1 MLTLYIGNKNYSS
14 WSMRPWVL
22 MKARGIAFT
31 EVKVRFDSFDAGS
44 AFRRTMDELTPVGK
58 VPLLMRGGGAAGD
71 APGKAQ
77 RGAKPA
83 GSVPGHEAPTSEVI
97 WDSLAITEAL
107 AEWFPEAGVWP
118 TDARARA
125 RARSLCATM
134 HSGFSRLRSLCPMNI
149 EADLPEVGAHL
160 WAEHADLRAEVA
172 LLERLWQDSLQRTEA
187 GGFLMGEFSAADAFY
202 APVVTRLKTY
212 RLPVS
217 AASEAY
223 MARVLAHPAVAAWV
237 TDALAE
243 QDFLDFEE
251 PYRKKR

>member
-1 MLTLYIGNKNYSS
+1 MLSLYIGNKNYSS

-44 AFRRTMDELTPVGK
+44 AFRRTMDALTPVGK
-58 VPLLMRGGGAAGD
+58 VPLLMR
-71 APGKAQ
+71 
-77 RGAKPA
+77 A
-83 GSVPGHEAPTSEVI
+83 GSAPGHEARTSEVI

-118 TDARARA
+118 TDAQARA

-134 HSGFSRLRSLCPMNI
+134 HSGFARLRSLCPMNI
-149 EADLPEVGAHL
+149 EADLPEVGARL
-160 WAEHADLRAEVA
+160 WVEHADLQADVA

-187 GGFLMGEFSAADAFY
+187 GGFLMGAFSAADAFY
-202 APVVTRLKTY
+202 APVVMRLKTY
-212 RLPVS
+212 ALPVS
-217 AASEAY
+217 PQSAAY
-223 MARVLAHPAVAAWV
+223 MARVQSHPAVMAWV

>member
-1 MLTLYIGNKNYSS
+1 MLSLYIGNKNYSS

-31 EVKVRFDSFDAGS
+31 EVKVRFDSFDDGS
-44 AFRRTMDELTPVGK
+44 LFRRTMAPLTPIGK

-71 APGKAQ
+71 AQG
-77 RGAKPA
+77 GARPA
-83 GSVPGHEAPTSEVI
+83 AGNVPGHEARTSEVI

-118 TDARARA
+118 TDAQARA

-134 HSGFSRLRSLCPMNI
+134 HSGFARLRSLCPMNI
-149 EADLPEVGAHL
+149 EADLPEVGARL

-187 GGFLMGEFSAADAFY
+187 GGFLMGAFSAADAFY

-243 QDFLDFEE
+243 QDFRDFEE